1 MSVVS
6 GAQQDRR
13 LIRKVDPQYPAL
25 AKRLK
30 LEGTVRVEIT
40 IALEGTVK
48 SVTTLGGN
56 PVLSQAVEDAVKQ
69 WKYSSGPAE
78 TKKILEFK
86 F

>member
-1 MSVVS
+1 M
-6 GAQQDRR
+6 
-13 LIRKVDPQYPAL
+13 
-25 AKRLK
+25 
-30 LEGTVRVEIT
+30 RVEIT

-69 WKYSSGPAE
+69 RKYSSGPAE
-78 TKKILEFK
+78 TNKILEFK